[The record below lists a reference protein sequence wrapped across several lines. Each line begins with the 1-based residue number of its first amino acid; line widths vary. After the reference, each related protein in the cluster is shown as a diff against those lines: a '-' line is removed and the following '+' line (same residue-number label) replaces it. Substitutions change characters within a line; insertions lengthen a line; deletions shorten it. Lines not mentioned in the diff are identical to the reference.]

1 MELNKVIDLEALTAS
16 GFPEGL
22 IEQASGFMELMMQY
36 RCALM
41 EVETKLNVLNAEF
54 TMKNNRNPFESIKS
68 RIKTPKSILEKLQ
81 RKGFEISVKGIEENL
96 ADVAGIRVICSFPD
110 DIYATAKMLTDQDDI
125 RVIQVKD
132 YIINPKPNGYRS
144 LHLNLEVP
152 IFLSNEKKNMKVE
165 VQFRTIAMDFWASL
179 EHKLKYKKNI
189 ENAEE
194 ISKELQRC
202 AEASSQLDLRMQA
215 LRDRIEAERE

>member
-22 IEQASGFMELMMQY
+22 IEQASGFMALMMQY

-144 LHLNLEVP
+144 LHLILEVP

>member
-144 LHLNLEVP
+144 LHLILEVT

-215 LRDRIEAERE
+215 LRDRIEVERE

>member
-110 DIYATAKMLTDQDDI
+110 DIYATAKMLTDQEGL
-125 RVIQVKD
+125 
-132 YIINPKPNGYRS
+132 YHKP
-144 LHLNLEVP
+144 
-152 IFLSNEKKNMKVE
+152 
-165 VQFRTIAMDFWASL
+165 
-179 EHKLKYKKNI
+179 
-189 ENAEE
+189 
-194 ISKELQRC
+194 
-202 AEASSQLDLRMQA
+202 
-215 LRDRIEAERE
+215 EAERLQKSASDSGGSDFLIERKEEYEGRGAVSHDCDGFLGKSGA

>member
-68 RIKTPKSILEKLQ
+68 RIKTPKSILEKLR

-144 LHLNLEVP
+144 LHLILEVP

-202 AEASSQLDLRMQA
+202 AEESSQLDLRMQA

>member
-144 LHLNLEVP
+144 LHLILEVP

-202 AEASSQLDLRMQA
+202 AEVSSQLDLRMQA
-215 LRDRIEAERE
+215 LRDRIEVERE

>member
-68 RIKTPKSILEKLQ
+68 RIKTPKSILEKLR

-110 DIYATAKMLTDQDDI
+110 DIYATAKMLKSASDFGGSD
-125 RVIQVKD
+125 
-132 YIINPKPNGYRS
+132 
-144 LHLNLEVP
+144 
-152 IFLSNEKKNMKVE
+152 FL
-165 VQFRTIAMDFWASL
+165 
-179 EHKLKYKKNI
+179 I
-189 ENAEE
+189 ERKEE
-194 ISKELQRC
+194 YEGRGAVSHDCDGFLGKFG
-202 AEASSQLDLRMQA
+202 A
-215 LRDRIEAERE
+215 

>member
-68 RIKTPKSILEKLQ
+68 RIKTPKSILEKLR

-144 LHLNLEVP
+144 LHLILEVS

>member
-144 LHLNLEVP
+144 LHLILEVP

-202 AEASSQLDLRMQA
+202 AEASSLLDLRMQA

>member
-132 YIINPKPNGYRS
+132 YIINPKSNGYRS
-144 LHLNLEVP
+144 LHLILEVP

-165 VQFRTIAMDFWASL
+165 VQFRTIAMDFWAGL

>member
-54 TMKNNRNPFESIKS
+54 TMKNNRTPFESIKS

-144 LHLNLEVP
+144 LHLILEIP

>member
-68 RIKTPKSILEKLQ
+68 RIKTPK
-81 RKGFEISVKGIEENL
+81 V
-96 ADVAGIRVICSFPD
+96 
-110 DIYATAKMLTDQDDI
+110 
-125 RVIQVKD
+125 
-132 YIINPKPNGYRS
+132 
-144 LHLNLEVP
+144 
-152 IFLSNEKKNMKVE
+152 FLKSCKE
-165 VQFRTIAMDFWASL
+165 RA
-179 EHKLKYKKNI
+179 LKS
-189 ENAEE
+189 A
-194 ISKELQRC
+194 
-202 AEASSQLDLRMQA
+202 
-215 LRDRIEAERE
+215 

>member
-110 DIYATAKMLTDQDDI
+110 DIYATAK
-125 RVIQVKD
+125 D

-144 LHLNLEVP
+144 LHLILEVQ

-215 LRDRIEAERE
+215 LRDRIEVERE